1 MERHAL
7 RDDQFARIE
16 NLLPG
21 RPGTVGRN
29 SDLGNRLFV
38 DAVIW
43 KFRVGVPWRD
53 SPERFGGCV
62 ATPTSA
68 SRVGP

>member
-21 RPGTVGRN
+21 SPGDGSTRVETQRISCVMLFSRAADAPNRPSSAGR
-29 SDLGNRLFV
+29 
-38 DAVIW
+38 
-43 KFRVGVPWRD
+43 
-53 SPERFGGCV
+53 
-62 ATPTSA
+62 
-68 SRVGP
+68 

>member
-1 MERHAL
+1 MHRYGL

-38 DAVIW
+38 DANPSGEHRGDDQAARRI
-43 KFRVGVPWRD
+43 
-53 SPERFGGCV
+53 
-62 ATPTSA
+62 AA
-68 SRVGP
+68 